1 MTDLPE
7 PITREQ
13 IYQALFALLTPL
25 LAPGAE
31 DGTPD
36 GEQGQ
41 NGAARPG
48 TPTADRPFNL
58 VSREV
63 IEVQRVPP
71 ALQPVLFLYEMDEEF
86 GDSGPGLTPLS
97 FVVVLIFGV
106 TAPKG
111 TPGQTLLNPLI
122 DRVLDALQPAGGEDE
137 QQLPDAD
144 GNPLVEWV
152 RVKGK
157 AGKNHGNN
165 ATDPDCRQASY
176 YLPLEIKLA
185 AP

>member
-1 MTDLPE
+1 MDDPVV
-7 PITREQ
+7 ITREQ
-13 IYQALFALLTPL
+13 IYGALFALLTPL

-31 DGTPD
+31 DGAPD

-48 TPTADRPFNL
+48 TPTAERPFNL

-71 ALQPVLFLYEMDEEF
+71 GLQPVLFMYEMDEDF

-97 FVVVLIFGV
+97 FIVVLIIGV
-106 TAPKG
+106 TSAKG
-111 TPGQTLLNPLI
+111 TPGQAKLNPLI
-122 DRVLDALQPAGGEDE
+122 DAVVAALDPANGEDT
-137 QQLPDAD
+137 QQLFDGD
-144 GNPLVEWV
+144 GNSLVEWV

-165 ATDPDCRQASY
+165 ATDPECRQASY

-185 AP
+185 SA

>member
-71 ALQPVLFLYEMDEEF
+71 ALQPALFLYEMDEEF

-97 FVVVLIFGV
+97 FTVVLIFGV
-106 TAPKG
+106 TTPKG

-137 QQLPDAD
+137 QHLPDGD

-165 ATDPDCRQASY
+165 ATDPEYRQASY

>member
-1 MTDLPE
+1 MDDPAV
-7 PITREQ
+7 ITREQ
-13 IYQALFALLTPL
+13 IYGALFALLTPL

-31 DGTPD
+31 DGYPD

-41 NGAARPG
+41 NGVAKPG
-48 TPTADRPFNL
+48 TPTAEQPFNL
-58 VSREV
+58 ISREV

-71 ALQPVLFLYEMDEEF
+71 ALQPVLFMYEMDEDF
-86 GDSGPGLTPLS
+86 GDSGPGLTLLT
-97 FVVVLIFGV
+97 FTVVLIFGA
-106 TAPKG
+106 TSQKG
-111 TPGQTLLNPLI
+111 TPGQAVLNPLI
-122 DRVLDALQPAGGEDE
+122 DCVLAALEPANGDDL
-137 QQLPDAD
+137 QQLMDDD

-165 ATDPDCRQASY
+165 STDPDVRQASY

>member
-1 MTDLPE
+1 MANLPE
-7 PITREQ
+7 IVTREEV
-13 IYQALFALLTPL
+13 YQALFALLTPL

-31 DGTPD
+31 DGAPD
-36 GEQGQ
+36 GEAGQ

-48 TPTADRPFNL
+48 TPTTDRPFNL

-71 ALQPVLFLYEMDEEF
+71 ALQPVLVLYEMDEEF

-97 FVVVLIFGV
+97 FTVVLIFGV

-137 QQLPDAD
+137 QQLMDDD

-176 YLPLEIKLA
+176 YLPLEIRFG